1 VSVRLLIGPN
11 GSGKT
16 TRALQEFGQFTPLQQ
31 HQSVRFVVPGI
42 SQVLDLR
49 RLVLSHETH
58 ESPGILGDPFCTFQR
73 LAEEMLGTRPITETQ
88 KRLLLGTLPMP
99 VYFRPSPNLPAA
111 LSGIIRMLKRS
122 LVTPENL
129 RAAAVHL
136 PATSR
141 AKVSALAETYQS
153 YENALVERDLRDS
166 EGILIQARDQEV
178 PWRLV
183 IVDGFTRL
191 YPVQMEFIRHLADSC
206 DVLLTSESLP
216 PRTYNLQPT
225 TLASLPPNTQHPT
238 PNTLT
243 SLEGV
248 ASEIRKLLRQ
258 GFSLDEIAVSAR
270 DLRPYQ
276 QKIARI
282 FDEYGIRLATEVY
295 PLTSSPLAR
304 QILDSPG
311 QQSIRRIVA
320 HYQWDRKESAAWRSI
335 RRIMADI
342 EAGESLLGREPDSR
356 ALFSAIGRGT
366 FRVSNGFGVTLS
378 DIDMLGGRK
387 FRVLFII
394 ESPER
399 PRSEDP
405 FLLDFERE
413 ILDAHLSHPL
423 ELSTQ
428 QRDDFDPASSAT
440 ERLYLVSES
449 EGDFMP
455 TIEEAESLNAL
466 RRRTI
471 LDCSTAEDED
481 IKHTAAAAY
490 NLLLEHGEIGPECL
504 EPIPDVTELLES

>member
-1 VSVRLLIGPN
+1 MSVRLLIGPA

-16 TRALQEFGQFTPLQQ
+16 TRALQEFRQFTPLQQ
-31 HQSVRFVVPGI
+31 HESVRFVVPGI

-49 RLVLSHETH
+49 RFILSHMTH
-58 ESPGILGDPFCTFQR
+58 TTHRSHGILGDPFCTFRR
-73 LAEEMLGTRPITETQ
+73 LAEEMTGTQPITETQ
-88 KRLLLGTLPMP
+88 KRLLLGSLPMP
-99 VYFRPSPNLPAA
+99 EYYRPSPSLPAA
-111 LSGIIRMLKRS
+111 LSGIIRTLKRS
-122 LVTPENL
+122 LIAPEDL
-129 RAAAVHL
+129 RSAAVHL
-136 PATSR
+136 HATSQAR
-141 AKVSALAETYQS
+141 ISALAETYQS
-153 YENALVERDLRDS
+153 YEDSLAERDLQDI
-166 EGILIQARDQEV
+166 EGILIQALSHDV
-178 PWRLV
+178 PWKLV
-183 IVDGFTRL
+183 IIDGFTRL

-216 PRTYNLQPT
+216 PKTYNLQPT
-225 TLASLPPNTQHPT
+225 TLASLPPKTQNLEPK
-238 PNTLT
+238 TLA
-243 SLEGV
+243 SLD
-248 ASEIRKLLRQ
+248 ALAAEIRRLLRE
-258 GFSLDEIAVSAR
+258 GIRPDEIAVIAR

-282 FDEYGIRLATEVY
+282 FDEYCIRLATEVY
-295 PLTSSPLAR
+295 PLAKHSF
-304 QILDSPG
+304 DSPD
-311 QQSIRRIVA
+311 RC
-320 HYQWDRKESAAWRSI
+320 QWTRKDCAAWKATQ
-335 RRIMADI
+335 RIMSELQAA
-342 EAGESLLGREPDSR
+342 ETLLGRKLKSD
-356 ALFSAIGRGT
+356 ALASAVARTT
-366 FRVSNGFGVTLS
+366 FRVSNGSGVTLS

-413 ILDAHLSHPL
+413 VLNAHLPHPL

>member
-16 TRALQEFGQFTPLQQ
+16 TRALREFGQFTPLQQ

-49 RLVLSHETH
+49 RLVLSRETH
-58 ESPGILGDPFCTFQR
+58 ESPGTLGDPFCTFRR
-73 LAEEMLGTRPITETQ
+73 LAEELLGARPITETQ
-88 KRLLLGTLPMP
+88 KRLLLGTLPIP
-99 VYFRPSPNLPAA
+99 EYFRPSPNLPAA
-111 LSGIIRMLKRS
+111 LSTIIRTLKRS
-122 LVTPENL
+122 LVTPEDL
-129 RAAAVHL
+129 RSAAVHL
-136 PATSR
+136 SGTSQP
-141 AKVSALAETYQS
+141 KVSALSDVYRS
-153 YENALVERDLRDS
+153 YEDSLAARDLQDF
-166 EGILIQARDQEV
+166 EGILIQALSHEV
-178 PWRLV
+178 PWKLV
-183 IVDGFTRL
+183 IIDGFTRL
-191 YPVQMEFIRHLADSC
+191 YPVQLELIRHLADSC
-206 DVLLTSESLP
+206 DVLVTSESLP
-216 PRTYNLQPT
+216 PKTYNLRPT

-295 PLTSSPLAR
+295 PLAKHSF
-304 QILDSPG
+304 DSPD
-311 QQSIRRIVA
+311 RC
-320 HYQWDRKESAAWRSI
+320 QWTRKDCAAWKATQ
-335 RRIMADI
+335 RIMSELQAA
-342 EAGESLLGREPDSR
+342 ETLLGRKLKSD
-356 ALFSAIGRGT
+356 ALASAVARTT
-366 FRVSNGFGVTLS
+366 FRVSNGSGVTLS

-413 ILDAHLSHPL
+413 VLNPHLSRPL
-423 ELSTQ
+423 ELSTDH
-428 QRDDFDPASSAT
+428 RDDFDPASSAT
-440 ERLYLVSES
+440 ERLYLVCES
-449 EGDFMP
+449 EADFLP

-481 IKHTAAAAY
+481 IKHTAAVAY

-504 EPIPDVTELLES
+504 EPIPDQIEEAE

>member
-1 VSVRLLIGPN
+1 MSVRLLIGPA

-16 TRALQEFGQFTPLQQ
+16 TRALREFGQFTPLQQ

-49 RLVLSHETH
+49 RFILSHTTH
-58 ESPGILGDPFCTFQR
+58 RSHGILGDPFCTFRR
-73 LAEEMLGTRPITETQ
+73 LAEELLGTRPITETQ

-99 VYFRPSPNLPAA
+99 EYYRPSPSLPAA
-111 LSGIIRMLKRS
+111 LSGIIRTLKRS
-122 LVTPENL
+122 LIAPEDL
-129 RAAAVHL
+129 RSAAARLH
-136 PATSR
+136 ATSR
-141 AKVSALAETYQS
+141 PRASALAETYQS
-153 YENALVERDLRDS
+153 YEDSLAERDLQDS
-166 EGILIQARDQEV
+166 EGILIQALPHDV
-178 PWRLV
+178 PWKLV
-183 IVDGFTRL
+183 IIDGFTRL

-216 PRTYNLQPT
+216 PKTYNLQPT
-225 TLASLPPNTQHPT
+225 TLASLLPNTQHPT

-258 GFSLDEIAVSAR
+258 GFSLDEIAVIAR

-276 QKIARI
+276 ERIARI
-282 FDEYGIRLATEVY
+282 FDEYGIQLATEIY
-295 PLTSSPLAR
+295 PLAKHSF
-304 QILDSPG
+304 DSPD
-311 QQSIRRIVA
+311 RC
-320 HYQWDRKESAAWRSI
+320 QWTRKDCAAWKATQ
-335 RRIMADI
+335 RIMSELQAA
-342 EAGESLLGREPDSR
+342 ETLLGRKLKSD
-356 ALFSAIGRGT
+356 ALASAVARTT
-366 FRVSNGFGVTLS
+366 FRVSNGSGVTLS

-413 ILDAHLSHPL
+413 VLNAHLPYPL

-428 QRDDFDPASSAT
+428 QQDDFDPASSAT

-490 NLLLEHGEIGPECL
+490 NLLLGKGVLGPADF
-504 EPIPDVTELLES
+504 EPIPDEIEEAE